1 MPSSSIRNSLENS
14 VTYYQRQLEEDDQ
27 TLIYLEKR
35 GITRD
40 TISSFRLG
48 LVKDPYPESGHD
60 FQIDRLSIPY
70 LTQTGVVQIRFRALP
85 YDGIPGNPEPSPKM
99 KSESGIHGTI
109 YNARQLMW
117 DTDIL
122 AICEGEFDTMSAVQ
136 SDIPAI
142 GIPGAN
148 AWQNLY
154 ARMLR
159 YRRVIVLADNDDHG
173 EGLRFAETVQRDV
186 RGARIKLMPPGHDVN
201 SFLVE
206 YGSDKLKDFVL

>member
-35 GITRD
+35 GLTRD

-48 LVKDPYPESGHD
+48 LVKDPYPGSGHD

-99 KSESGIHGTI
+99 KSESGVHGTI

>member
-1 MPSSSIRNSLENS
+1 
-14 VTYYQRQLEEDDQ
+14 
-27 TLIYLEKR
+27 
-35 GITRD
+35 
-40 TISSFRLG
+40 
-48 LVKDPYPESGHD
+48 
-60 FQIDRLSIPY
+60 
-70 LTQTGVVQIRFRALP
+70 
-85 YDGIPGNPEPSPKM
+85 M
-99 KSESGIHGTI
+99 KSESGVHGTI

-159 YRRVIVLADNDDHG
+159 YRRVIILADNDDHG